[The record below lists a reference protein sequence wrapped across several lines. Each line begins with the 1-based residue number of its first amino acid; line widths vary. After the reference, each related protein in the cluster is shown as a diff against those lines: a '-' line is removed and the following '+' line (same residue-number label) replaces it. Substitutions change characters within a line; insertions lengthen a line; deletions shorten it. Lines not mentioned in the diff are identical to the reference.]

1 MVRGPY
7 PQELRQRAVRAL
19 FSTRDQYPSEWQ
31 AILANSERFGIRS
44 AETLR
49 AWVRRAEADGEHD
62 AAQNTA
68 ARGAAQDHAEPSAA
82 STGPQSSKMGRL
94 TRDNAELRRMIGT
107 LVATVALLASELSRQ
122 LSSE

>member
-7 PQELRQRAVRAL
+7 PQELRRRAVRAL

-62 AAQNTA
+62 AAPPTA
-68 ARGAAQDHAEPSAA
+68 ARGTAQDHTEPSAA
-82 STGPQSSKMGRL
+82 STGPQSFDIDRL
-94 TRDNAELRRMIGT
+94 TRDNAELRRTIGT
-107 LVATVALLASELSRQ
+107 LVAAVALLASELTRQ
-122 LSSE
+122 LSRE